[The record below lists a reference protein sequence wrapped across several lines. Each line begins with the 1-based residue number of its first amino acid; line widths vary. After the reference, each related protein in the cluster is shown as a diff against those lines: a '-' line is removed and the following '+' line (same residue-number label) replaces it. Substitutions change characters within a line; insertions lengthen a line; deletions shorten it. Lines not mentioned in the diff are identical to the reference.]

1 MRGMIVGDWL
11 DRRGAFDREVGG
23 YFMAGRLKNHETVV
37 NGIDHAVDAF
47 LGLFQGKNTGKM
59 LVRLA

>member
-1 MRGMIVGDWL
+1 
-11 DRRGAFDREVGG
+11 
-23 YFMAGRLKNHETVV
+23 MAGRLKNHETVV